1 MKRIVAI
8 AVVLALISNCTY
20 SLRHYRVY
28 ARGNIIELNNTIGDV
43 IDTEE
48 RAEYDLFPDMGGFK
62 EARFYTIPDGGYE
75 VEIIT
80 DRRKYVA
87 VNRDA
92 LANQILKDYF
102 FRYNTPQ
109 YNQGDFEK
117 KWKIVTYDIL
127 GFPITQR
134 EVDSH
139 TKMTC
144 CIGSSAGCGIGALGV
159 SFLFAWGY
167 ALDRMYMYDP
177 AADQTCVAIII
188 GGTIVGLVIGAL
200 FGRKID
206 RERAIY
212 VIKEARK
219 PRVVE

>member
-102 FRYNTPQ
+102 SRYNTPQ

-117 KWKIVTYDIL
+117 KWKIVAYDIL

-134 EVDSH
+134 EVDKNIKH
-139 TKMTC
+139 GC
-144 CIGSSAGCGIGALGV
+144 CIGATAGCGLASLGMSGLVALVTAV
-159 SFLFAWGY
+159 SGPWGQEEVNEPLFFTI
-167 ALDRMYMYDP
+167 L
-177 AADQTCVAIII
+177 I
-188 GGTIVGLVIGAL
+188 GGTLAGVVTGSLSG
-200 FGRKID
+200 GKMD
-206 RERAIY
+206 RDRAIDA
-212 VIKEARK
+212 IGEARM